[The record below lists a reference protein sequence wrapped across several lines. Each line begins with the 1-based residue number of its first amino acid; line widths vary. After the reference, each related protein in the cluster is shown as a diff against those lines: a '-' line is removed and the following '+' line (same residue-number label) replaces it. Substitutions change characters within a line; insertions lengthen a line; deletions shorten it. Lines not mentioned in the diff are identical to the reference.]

1 MTLVLVNYILPAVIG
16 YSLFAGISG
25 RINPLAL
32 SHHEEDR
39 ASLYLGIWVGLCVA
53 LFLAL
58 SIYMISS
65 APDSHALTIIRQ
77 PLAILACLLAPA
89 LYLYLSS
96 RSRKRRNQIVASNFD
111 WALSENDLQ
120 QASRFDADVVAE
132 HPLDVSLGHKPTSA
146 PEISLAYLETAEIN
160 QLSHDSTQEA
170 MNDSDTSLT
179 HLEEKVTHR
188 VDVELEEKLREETK
202 TRVETEKHLRI
213 TRKALSVLEAST
225 RVIPEDTTELV
236 IELEESFAKSLENAA
251 TLEAKVISEQTQ
263 RMKLEQKSTSMKQ
276 RLVSAKTEIRRS
288 AAARAKALG
297 TANKSIAFARQ
308 SVNVRERLENDLND
322 AQATLKNQQ
331 KTISS
336 LIRALEKEKN
346 RTQEEISSTARQLVL
361 HEKQVRTRRS
371 VEAVARSV
379 ENKLTTRLVK
389 KVAKARPLISDI
401 NQGEPG

>member
-39 ASLYLGIWVGLCVA
+39 ASWYLGIWVGLCVA

-65 APDSHALTIIRQ
+65 APDSHALSIIRQ

-179 HLEEKVTHR
+179 HLEEKVTLR

>member
-39 ASLYLGIWVGLCVA
+39 ASWYLGIWVGLCVA

-65 APDSHALTIIRQ
+65 APDSRALTIIRQ

-179 HLEEKVTHR
+179 HLEEKVTLR

>member
-39 ASLYLGIWVGLCVA
+39 ASWYLGIWVGLCVA

-65 APDSHALTIIRQ
+65 APDSHALSIIRQ

-179 HLEEKVTHR
+179 HLEEKVTLR
-188 VDVELEEKLREETK
+188 VDVELEGKLREETK